1 MPLSLTDTRSRP
13 QGARKVRDTT
23 KTSWTNASLPDLS
36 DALQTVL
43 LMDTAP
49 VGVHLIR
56 TAEEFDATAFP
67 VPPMPVHYC
76 SAVKMAAEGASL
88 KLALA
93 DMSCNTAPRTL
104 GLQPG
109 FHDPDFV
116 ESYITSGLYAD
127 REAAE
132 RILADVVTLQDMAGV
147 ALGPLDAFSDDT
159 PPDVVIVS
167 TLPYGAMR
175 LAQAVSFSGNRIGS
189 NAIGMHGICS
199 ECTAAPYAT
208 GEIHT
213 SLMCSGT
220 RYVAGW
226 NEQLVSAGI
235 PFGQLADVVEGLMR
249 TAQRYEPDERKA
261 AMRTSCRRVMPPSGR
276 LAEEIGVLS
285 DREGYFYSK

>member
-1 MPLSLTDTRSRP
+1 MIDT
-13 QGARKVRDTT
+13 A
-23 KTSWTNASLPDLS
+23 KTSWVSSSLPDLS
-36 DALQTVL
+36 DALRTVL
-43 LMDTAP
+43 LMDAAP
-49 VGVHLIR
+49 VGIRLIR
-56 TAEEFDATAFP
+56 TAEEFDAAAFP
-67 VPPMPVHYC
+67 TPPVPVHYC

-88 KLALA
+88 KLALT

-109 FHDPDFV
+109 FHDSDFV
-116 ESYITSGLYAD
+116 ESYVTSGLYAD
-127 REAAE
+127 REVAE
-132 RILADVVTLQDMAGV
+132 RILADVVTLQDMTGV
-147 ALGPLDAFSDDT
+147 ALGPLDTFSDDT

-175 LAQAVSFSGNRIGS
+175 LAQAVSFYGNQVSGS
-189 NAIGMHGICS
+189 AIGMHGICS

-208 GEIHT
+208 SEIHT

-220 RYVAGW
+220 RHVAGW
-226 NEQLVSAGI
+226 DEQLVSTGI

-261 AMRTSCRRVMPPSGR
+261 AMLTSCRRVMPPSSA